1 MQMPQ
6 TRRRL
11 RKREVL
17 FAVAAGALAAGGAA
31 LVLEIS
37 EDSGAVPVA
46 AAQESDQ
53 TYEVAE
59 FDHISTVGPQD
70 VAVTFGETFSVRSEG
85 SAEAL
90 GQLEVVVDDGELTIR
105 PKNRLRTD
113 WPRLASATFYITV
126 PRLERVAQAGSGN
139 VRVDR
144 IEGDSFEG
152 AIAGSGELAID
163 ALEVD
168 EAEFSIAGTGSVVV
182 AAGAARETDISIGGR
197 GEVRAAGL
205 RSDVASI
212 SIGGVGEVALTVED
226 EAQVSIM
233 GSGDVDITGPARC
246 SVSRMG
252 GGEVRCNGREV
263 D

>member
-1 MQMPQ
+1 MPTPQ
-6 TRRRL
+6 TGRRL
-11 RKREVL
+11 RKREVV

-31 LVLEIS
+31 LVLEVN
-37 EDSGAVPVA
+37 EGGGHVAVA
-46 AAQESDQ
+46 AAQADNMD
-53 TYEVAE
+53 YEVGE
-59 FDHISTVGPQD
+59 FDQISTVGPQD
-70 VAVTFGETFSVRSEG
+70 VVITIGDTYAVRSEG
-85 SAEAL
+85 SPEAL
-90 GQLEVVVDDGELTIR
+90 GQLEVVIDDGELTIR
-105 PKNRLRTD
+105 PKSPRRTNWGSLD
-113 WPRLASATFYITV
+113 SATFFVTV
-126 PRLERVAQAGSGN
+126 PRLERVAQAGSGD
-139 VRVDR
+139 VRIDR

-163 ALEVD
+163 VLEVD
-168 EAEFSIAGTGSVVV
+168 EADFSIAGTGSVAV
-182 AAGAARETDISIGGR
+182 AAGAADETEVSIGGR

-205 RSDVASI
+205 RSETASI

-233 GSGDVDITGPARC
+233 GSGDVEITGPARC